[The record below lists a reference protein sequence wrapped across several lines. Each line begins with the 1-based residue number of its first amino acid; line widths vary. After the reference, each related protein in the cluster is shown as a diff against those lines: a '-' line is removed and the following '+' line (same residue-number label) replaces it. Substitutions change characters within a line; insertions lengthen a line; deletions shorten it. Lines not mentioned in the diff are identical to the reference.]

1 MFEKR
6 LHVFPVAEVEKQR
19 VGGVGPMSAI
29 KAAYISSWGR
39 MPSWGWSLSD
49 TVTPRRC
56 TSAISAPGSGM
67 RLRSHV

>member
-19 VGGVGPMSAI
+19 VGGVGPHVRHKGGVHLLVGTYAVVGMVVERHGD
-29 KAAYISSWGR
+29 AAA
-39 MPSWGWSLSD
+39 
-49 TVTPRRC
+49 VH
-56 TSAISAPGSGM
+56 SAISAPGSGM